1 MMIIVTKL
9 NAHNAINGVIN
20 YNLYHG
26 PHIPRI
32 HAPSAE

>member
-20 YNLYHG
+20 YSFNVS
-26 PHIPRI
+26 IVANTI
-32 HAPSAE
+32 